1 MILFIWV
8 SIHKPQV
15 DIEIIVKINFKVKDM
30 DIVLRLERDVVISKI
45 LKRKVFR

>member
-15 DIEIIVKINFKVKDM
+15 DIVMIVNNILILRGISIKRRLFK
-30 DIVLRLERDVVISKI
+30 DVVTSKI
-45 LKRKVFR
+45 LKRKDLI